1 MLAGIR
7 RSHYHVVNV
16 MDSKDKSMYRIWN
29 MSGTDVKKYR
39 PSLVMF

>member
-1 MLAGIR
+1 
-7 RSHYHVVNV
+7 

-39 PSLVMF
+39 PSLAMFYVTLDTCDIEYYPR